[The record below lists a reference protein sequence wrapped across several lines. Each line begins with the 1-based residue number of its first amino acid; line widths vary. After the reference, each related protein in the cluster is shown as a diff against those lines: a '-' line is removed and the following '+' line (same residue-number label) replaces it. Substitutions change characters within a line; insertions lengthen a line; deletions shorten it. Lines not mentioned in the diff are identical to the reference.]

1 MAERRHLRE
10 LLASYTAL
18 LNQYGPDS
26 PEARDFLKEHKG
38 HAEFIGVAD
47 LARHLKI
54 TLTTD
59 RTSSP
64 NGGRWA
70 RRRSPSRSVAGR
82 RPGGRAGEP
91 PRSP

>member
-10 LLASYTAL
+10 LLASYAAL

-26 PEARDFLKEHKG
+26 LEARGFVEKHKG

-47 LARHLKI
+47 LARYLKI
-54 TLTTD
+54 ALTTD

-64 NGGRWA
+64 SA
-70 RRRSPSRSVAGR
+70 APSAPRR
-82 RPGGRAGEP
+82 
-91 PRSP
+91 

>member
-10 LLASYTAL
+10 LLAAYAAL

-26 PEARDFLKEHKG
+26 LEARELVEKHKG

-54 TLTTD
+54 ALTTD

-64 NGGRWA
+64 NGARWA